1 MSLPEIAI
9 SGEEIFEIGS
19 FRATNTFL
27 LALILAST
35 IFILTLFTFRKGK
48 MVPGRLQNFL
58 EWIFETLLNFIDSV
72 TGSRE
77 RTKEVF
83 PLSATLFVLI
93 LAANLIELVPGVG
106 IFHFLRSPSS
116 DLNFTLALALF
127 SVSYINFLTIRKL
140 GLFSYLKKFFNFKN
154 PISFFVGVLEA
165 ISELS
170 RIFSLAVRLFGN
182 LFAGEILL
190 IVASFLFI
198 VIAPLPFLLL
208 EIMVGLI
215 QAFIFSS
222 LIVIFYTAAIQH
234 GLEHGHSG

>member
-182 LFAGEILL
+182 
-190 IVASFLFI
+190 
-198 VIAPLPFLLL
+198 
-208 EIMVGLI
+208 
-215 QAFIFSS
+215 
-222 LIVIFYTAAIQH
+222 
-234 GLEHGHSG
+234 